1 MQPDWSDRWR
11 RLRSASRRLFAIPDY
26 DAYREHRQRTHPGEP
41 VMSHEEFFR
50 HRLEQRYG
58 AGAGGMRC
66 C

>member
-1 MQPDWSDRWR
+1 MPRDFDQRWR
-11 RLRSASRRLFAIPDY
+11 SLRSGFRRLFAIPDY
-26 DAYREHRQRTHPGEP
+26 DAYLEHRRRTHPGEP

-58 AGAGGMRC
+58 SGAGGMRC